1 VKSEAKPEGEESAS
15 SYYDTEEESEE
26 DLAKP
31 QGEPKT
37 EEIID
42 LSGNYP
48 EKAEE
53 LKKNALNAATEE
65 ELPKNHYDSSE
76 LFLKMRQE
84 WESLQ
89 NNPSAVDDQI
99 KAQLKM
105 LE

>member
-1 VKSEAKPEGEESAS
+1 
-15 SYYDTEEESEE
+15 
-26 DLAKP
+26 
-31 QGEPKT
+31 
-37 EEIID
+37 

-53 LKKNALNAATEE
+53 LKKSALNVATEE

-89 NNPSAVDDQI
+89 NNPSAVDD
-99 KAQLKM
+99 
-105 LE
+105 